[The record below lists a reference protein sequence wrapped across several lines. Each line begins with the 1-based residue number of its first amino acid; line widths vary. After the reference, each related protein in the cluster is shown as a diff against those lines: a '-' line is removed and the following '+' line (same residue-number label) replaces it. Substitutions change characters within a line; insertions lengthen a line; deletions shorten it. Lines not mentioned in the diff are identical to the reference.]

1 MTESVTSKIRR
12 HIETLPLGEPFTP
25 SSLLRYGERA
35 AVDQALSRLTRA
47 KVIARVARGIYVRPK
62 PSRLFGTA
70 LPEPRQVAE
79 AVAALDGAILQV
91 HGAEAARQLGLTTQM
106 PTQEVYYTSGS
117 TRRRLFGRLSLVLQH
132 AGPKRLALAGR
143 PAGLAVAALQYL
155 GREAVT
161 PEVVEQVA
169 RKLPLGEFEALR
181 EAAPSLPAW
190 LGTALRRYT
199 PAADHG

>member
-1 MTESVTSKIRR
+1 MAESATREIRR
-12 HIETLPLGEPFTP
+12 HIEKLPLGEPFTP
-25 SSLLRYGERA
+25 SSLLRLGERA
-35 AVDQALSRLTRA
+35 TVDQALSRLARA
-47 KVIARVARGIYVRPK
+47 GVITRVARGIYVRPK

-70 LPEPRQVAE
+70 LPEPRRVAE
-79 AVAALDGAILQV
+79 AVAALDGATLQV

-117 TRRRLFGRLSLVLQH
+117 TRRRRFGRLPVVLQH
-132 AGPKRLALAGR
+132 VGPKRLVLADR

-161 PEVVEQVA
+161 PEVIEQVA
-169 RKLPLGEFEALR
+169 RRLPHAEFEALR

-190 LGTALRRYT
+190 LGTALRRRT
-199 PAADHG
+199 QAADRG